1 MDVNNFYFGPSVV
14 VVVVFLFLLLLLLL
28 VVVVVLLFLLLLFL
42 VVVVV
47 QKMCAK
53 APHTCVTCGSV
64 ERHDDD
70 DVFYN
75 NCGND
80 IKNKMMMHIKM
91 QRCSNVWQHV
101 YEVQTHEVLLAA
113 RASPW
118 CRKMP
123 EKSWMAFL
131 KRFSS
136 KHKHKTYQVS
146 FHNFWRFS
154 QSQESPWN
162 IIWFIAN

>member
-1 MDVNNFYFGPSVV
+1 MVMDVNNFYFGPSVV
-14 VVVVFLFLLLLLLL
+14 VVVVFLFLLLLLL
-28 VVVVVLLFLLLLFL
+28 
-42 VVVVV
+42 VVV

-53 APHTCVTCGSV
+53 APHTCVTCGWV

-80 IKNKMMMHIKM
+80 HAFQFAKMFKCMTCVIHI
-91 QRCSNVWQHV
+91 V

-113 RASPW
+113 RAAPW

-123 EKSWMAFL
+123 EKSLMAFL

-136 KHKHKTYQVS
+136 KHRHKTYEMS
-146 FHNFWRFS
+146 FHNF
-154 QSQESPWN
+154 
-162 IIWFIAN
+162 